1 MTTDQP
7 SPATYLRDGP
17 DDAAITLALA
27 HGAGAGMDSPF
38 MQAVAEGL
46 GRAGIRVV
54 RFEFP
59 YMEARRRTG
68 AKRPPDREPKLRA
81 TWARVIA
88 DLRAE
93 QAQGGKPGLLA
104 IGGKS
109 MGGRMAS
116 LVADEHRVGALV
128 CLGYPFHAP
137 GKPEKPRTAH
147 LEAIATPTLIVQGTR
162 DPFGKPDE
170 VAGYGLGANVRV
182 DWIDSGDHDMKPL
195 KSSGRT
201 HEQTIAETVEH
212 VAAFLTDIHKR
223 S

>member
-1 MTTDQP
+1 MTDQP
-7 SPATYLRDGP
+7 PPMTCRRDGP
-17 DDAAITLALA
+17 EDAAITLALA
-27 HGAGAGMDSPF
+27 HGAGAGMDSAY
-38 MQAVAEGL
+38 MQAMATGL
-46 GRAGIRVV
+46 GRSGIRVV

-59 YMEARRRTG
+59 YMEARRQTG
-68 AKRPPDREPKLRA
+68 TKRPPDREPKLRA
-81 TWARVIA
+81 TWAQVIE

-93 QAQGGKPGLLA
+93 ATLAGRPGMLA

-147 LEAIATPTLIVQGTR
+147 LQAIATPTLIVQGTR

-170 VAGYGLGANVRV
+170 VAGYGMDPAVRV
-182 DWIDSGDHDMKPL
+182 HWIDGGDHDLKPL

-201 HEQTIAETVEH
+201 HEQTIAEAVEH
-212 VAAFLTDIHKR
+212 VAAFLTDIWKR
-223 S
+223 T